1 MSATAPGYVVAIDN
15 GSQSTKVLIVDGT
28 GVVHA
33 SARAALRPYS
43 SPAPGRW
50 EHPDD
55 DLWDSI
61 VAAVRMAMAEFPG
74 DPAEIRSVGL
84 CTIRFCR
91 AVLRADGTL
100 AQPVMSWM
108 DERLSRAYEREVEDA
123 AYVTTSSG
131 YLGHRLTGER
141 RDAAGNVQ
149 GVWPIDTERWGWSDE
164 ADEYA
169 RAGMH
174 PSMLFELVAPGESL
188 GLLTARAADL
198 TGLPAG
204 IPVIATSNDKAVEAL
219 GAGLRDEGDALLS
232 LGTYVATMTPG
243 NRPLPE
249 HPDVWTN
256 FAAEPGAF
264 LYESGGVRRGMW
276 TVSWFRD
283 LLSSADVTVS
293 EEELNR
299 GARNVPIGA
308 GGLVAALDWLAP
320 ADEPW
325 RRGALVGFDGTQG
338 RFHIHRAILEALAI
352 ETEAADSR
360 ARRVLGRPRR
370 GLLVTGGGSAST
382 LMLRILA
389 AVYGVPVRVPLVHDA
404 AGMGAAIC
412 AAVGTG
418 MHPSWDAAVA
428 SMVAVGAEVDVDPEA
443 RAAYAEVQRTYARVL
458 PRVRKLFEGEEEAPV
473 SAR

>member
-1 MSATAPGYVVAIDN
+1 MSASAAGYVVAIDN
-15 GSQSTKVLIVDGT
+15 GSQSTKVLIVDGDGT
-28 GVVHA
+28 VHA
-33 SARAALRPYS
+33 SARVALRPYS

-61 VAAVRMAMAEFPG
+61 VAATRAAVADFAG
-74 DPAEIRSVGL
+74 DPAEIRGIGL

-91 AVLRADGTL
+91 AVLRADGSL

-108 DERLSRAYEREVEDA
+108 DERLPRAYERETDEAV
-123 AYVTTSSG
+123 YVTTSSG
-131 YLGHRLTGER
+131 YITHKLTGER
-141 RDAAGNVQ
+141 QDAAGNVQ
-149 GVWPIDTERWGWSDE
+149 GSWPIDTAHWAWSMDAAEYERVGLGRE
-164 ADEYA
+164 
-169 RAGMH
+169 
-174 PSMLFELVAPGESL
+174 MLFDLVAPGEAL
-188 GLLTARAADL
+188 GTLASEVALLL
-198 TGLPAG
+198 GLPAG

-219 GAGLRDEGDALLS
+219 GAGLQDEGDALLS

-243 NRPLPE
+243 DRPLPP

-256 FAAEPGAF
+256 FSSQPGGY
-264 LYESGGVRRGMW
+264 LYESAGVRRGMW

-283 LLSSADVTVS
+283 VVS
-293 EEELNR
+293 GSIEATSEDDLNR
-299 GARNVPIGA
+299 GADNVPAGA

-338 RFHIHRAILEALAI
+338 RFHIYRAILEALAI
-352 ETEAADSR
+352 ETESADAR
-360 ARRVLGRPRR
+360 ARRALGRDRR
-370 GLLVTGGGSAST
+370 SLIVTGGGSESD

-389 AVYGVPVRVPLVHDA
+389 AIYGVPVRTPRIRDA

-418 MHPSWDAAVA
+418 LHPTWADAITA
-428 SMVAVGAEVDVDPEA
+428 MVGTGQEIQPDLELVSAYGEV
-443 RAAYAEVQRTYARVL
+443 RQTYRRVI
-458 PRVRKLFEGEEEAPV
+458 PRVRTLFSP
-473 SAR
+473 

>member
-1 MSATAPGYVVAIDN
+1 MSTPAGYVVAIDN
-15 GSQSTKVLIVDGT
+15 GSQSTKVLIVDG
-28 GVVHA
+28 GGLVHA
-33 SARAALRPYS
+33 SARVALRPYS

-61 VAAVRMAMAEFPG
+61 VAATRAAVAEFAG
-74 DPAEIRSVGL
+74 DPKDIRGVGL

-100 AQPVMSWM
+100 AQPVISWM
-108 DERLSRAYEREVEDA
+108 DERLPRAYEKEVDDA
-123 AYVTTSSG
+123 VYVTTSSG
-131 YLGHRLTGER
+131 YIGHRLTGER
-141 RDAAGNVQ
+141 NDAAGNVQ
-149 GVWPIDTERWGWSDE
+149 GVWPIDTARWGWSDD
-164 ADEYA
+164 AAEYA
-169 RAGMH
+169 RTGMD
-174 PSMLFELVAPGESL
+174 PSMLFALVAPGEIL
-188 GLLTARAADL
+188 GRLTESAAQI

-243 NRPLPE
+243 DRPMPG

-256 FAAEPGAF
+256 FASEPGGF

-283 LLSSADVTVS
+283 LVS
-293 EEELNR
+293 DAHAPMTDEVLNHGAEE
-299 GARNVPIGA
+299 VPVGA

-360 ARRVLGRPRR
+360 ARRALNRERR
-370 GLLVTGGGSAST
+370 GLLVTGGGSGST
-382 LMLRILA
+382 LMLQILA
-389 AVYGVPVRVPLVHDA
+389 AIYGVPVRVPLVRDA

-418 MHPSWDAAVA
+418 MHPSWEAAVA
-428 SMVAVGAEVDVDPEA
+428 SMVAVGVEVEVDADA
-443 RAAYAEVQRTYARVL
+443 AAAYTDVKRTYARVL
-458 PRVRKLFEGEEEAPV
+458 PRVRQLFAEEGAPL

>member
-1 MSATAPGYVVAIDN
+1 MSEEAGGYLLAIDN
-15 GSQSTKVLIVDGT
+15 GSQSTKVLVVDGEGT
-28 GVVHA
+28 VHA
-33 SARAALRPYS
+33 SARVALRPYS

-50 EHPDD
+50 EHPAD

-61 VAAVRMAMAEFPG
+61 VAATRTAMERFRG
-74 DPAEIRSVGL
+74 DPAEIRGIGL

-91 AVLRADGTL
+91 AVLRADGSL

-108 DERLSRAYEREVEDA
+108 DERLPRAYEQEADDA
-123 AYVTTSSG
+123 VYVTTSSG
-131 YLGHRLTGER
+131 YIGHRLTGER

-149 GVWPIDTERWGWSDE
+149 GTWPIDTARWAWSVDP
-164 ADEYA
+164 AEYA
-169 RAGMH
+169 RTGME
-174 PSMLFELVAPGESL
+174 PSMLFELVAPGEAL
-188 GLLTARAADL
+188 GTLTASAAEL
-198 TGLPAG
+198 LGLPAG

-219 GAGLRDEGDALLS
+219 GAGLREESDALLS

-243 NRPLPE
+243 DRALPAD
-249 HPDVWTN
+249 PDVWTN
-256 FAAEPGAF
+256 FAAEPGGY

-283 LLSSADVTVS
+283 LVGGDGATTEDD
-293 EEELNR
+293 LNR
-299 GARNVPIGA
+299 GAADVPIGA

-360 ARRVLGRPRR
+360 ARRALGRPRR
-370 GLLVTGGGSAST
+370 ELVVTGGGSASS
-382 LMLRILA
+382 LMLRILT
-389 AVYGVPVRVPLVHDA
+389 AVYGVPVRVPLVRDA

-418 MHPSWDAAVA
+418 LHATWDNAVSA
-428 SMVAVGAEVDVDPEA
+428 MVAVGATVDVDPVA
-443 RAAYAEVQRTYARVL
+443 AAAYAEVRQRYGRVV
-458 PRVRKLFEGEEEAPV
+458 PRIRELFREAD
-473 SAR
+473 

>member
-1 MSATAPGYVVAIDN
+1 MSAPTTGFVVAIDN
-15 GSQSTKVLIVDGT
+15 GSQSTKVLIVDRDGD
-28 GVVHA
+28 VHA
-33 SARAALRPYS
+33 SARVALRPYS

-61 VAAVRMAMAEFPG
+61 VAAVRAALAAFDG
-74 DPAEIRSVGL
+74 DPADIRGVGL

-108 DERLSRAYEREVEDA
+108 DERLPRAYEREVADA

-131 YLGHRLTGER
+131 YIGHRLTGRR

-149 GVWPIDTERWGWSDE
+149 GVWPIDTARWAWSED
-164 ADEYA
+164 AAEYS
-169 RAGMH
+169 RTGMD
-174 PSMLFELVAPGESL
+174 PLELFELVAPGEPL
-188 GLLTARAADL
+188 GVLTAAAAAI

-243 NRPLPE
+243 DRPAPP

-256 FAAEPGAF
+256 FSSEPGGF
-264 LYESGGVRRGMW
+264 LYESAGVRRGMW

-283 LLSSADVTVS
+283 LVSSGGPVT
-293 EEELNR
+293 EQELNR
-299 GARNVPIGA
+299 GAETVPAGA
-308 GGLVAALDWLAP
+308 GGVIAALDWLAP

-325 RRGALVGFDGTQG
+325 RRGALIGFDGTQG
-338 RFHIHRAILEALAI
+338 AFHIYRAILEALAV

-360 ARRVLGRPRR
+360 ARTALGRARR
-370 GLLVTGGGSAST
+370 GLVVTGGGSGSE
-382 LMLRILA
+382 LMLRILS
-389 AVYGVPVRVPLVHDA
+389 AVYEVPVRTPLVRDA
-404 AGMGAAIC
+404 AGMGAAVC
-412 AAVGTG
+412 AAVGVG
-418 MHPSWDAAVA
+418 MHAGWAEATSAMVRMGPPVEAVDADIQAYR
-428 SMVAVGAEVDVDPEA
+428 EVK
-443 RAAYAEVQRTYARVL
+443 RRYARVL
-458 PRVRKLFEGEEEAPV
+458 PRLRAVLHE
-473 SAR
+473 